1 MSWHF
6 LERWL
11 ERANQHSTLIGK
23 FWITYLIV
31 CRMVIIGSIGDRVYA
46 DEQSEFRCNTQQPG
60 CVQVCYNKFAPI
72 SHVRF
77 WGFQLMCVTMP
88 SVGFIVYS
96 GHKAKEKM
104 RVDQSKKQE
113 AKAQLIA
120 EKKSERAVS
129 TSGSVLP
136 GTKAPSNMKEA
147 QTQTH
152 RQTDDD
158 SDSSGN
164 KSYHNRRSRNHRKD
178 GQHERIS
185 RKHQK
190 SPPQYEKEVE
200 YDMPPPLVQT
210 GKGSDLQNQEQ
221 PVVQALIDSSKI
233 TKESKEESKKK
244 CGIMVGKSVS
254 QHFHL
259 YMANVFF
266 RLASEATFGILQLWL
281 FGYKVKELFKCQGF
295 PCPHVVDCF
304 ISRPAE
310 KTIFL
315 NFMLGFTIFCV
326 ILNLME
332 FKYLCFLFFKARVK
346 LTAKR
351 SHPILP
357 KPSSFR
363 NFPAYEPLGKPLG
376 FDMPDPRPLNQS
388 PKGQN
393 QLGLAPPPPMHP
405 QSYVDVDAA
414 AASTFGNGHFATS
427 AGDAEKRESRWN
439 LPKKKS

>member
-96 GHKAKEKM
+96 GHKAKVSKLGSPRLFKAIIKKVAKSQKRRTARTYKQKTSEVAPTVRERGRVRHASSFSPDWQGLRFAKPRAASGSSSDRLFENHERKQRRIEEKM
-104 RVDQSKKQE
+104 R
-113 AKAQLIA
+113 
-120 EKKSERAVS
+120 
-129 TSGSVLP
+129 
-136 GTKAPSNMKEA
+136 
-147 QTQTH
+147 
-152 RQTDDD
+152 
-158 SDSSGN
+158 
-164 KSYHNRRSRNHRKD
+164 HN
-178 GQHERIS
+178 GWQ
-185 RKHQK
+185 
-190 SPPQYEKEVE
+190 VC
-200 YDMPPPLVQT
+200 LA
-210 GKGSDLQNQEQ
+210 
-221 PVVQALIDSSKI
+221 ALSFIHG
-233 TKESKEESKKK
+233 ES
-244 CGIMVGKSVS
+244 
-254 QHFHL
+254 
-259 YMANVFF
+259 
-266 RLASEATFGILQLWL
+266 TFGILQLWL